1 MRNTKIALAVLAL
14 VASTAAM
21 AEGATVYGTIDASV
35 TKSSNDQTAFDGT
48 GNWAGSIFGFTG
60 SEDIEGGLKATYAL
74 ELGFNGGSGRMA
86 NGGTTG
92 VVDAVGGTSNANT
105 TVFNRQANIG
115 LSGDFGSIKGGL
127 QVSPYIVSVLSSGVA
142 TNNES
147 FYVPLFVISGSA
159 SLTTDGA
166 TVPSTGGFFI
176 PNSVSYSTPNIGG
189 FSATALTAM
198 NKPVTAS
205 TATTVINANKYT
217 AYNVGYAAGDVRAN
231 FGYEDANTNALAG
244 GASKNY
250 SVTGS
255 YQLGAVGLSAGY
267 ISHTNVTTPANDK
280 NTYAMGA
287 AFDASEK
294 IQLSANYAK
303 NNLAA
308 AQTLSVLGAQ
318 YKLSKTTA
326 LYTTI
331 GRGTNGAVALYS
343 GATGGTGVTTT
354 SYAVG
359 MYKSF

>member
-21 AEGATVYGTIDASV
+21 ANGATVYGTLDVSAAKA
-35 TKSSNDQTAFDGT
+35 TNDTMHLDGS
-48 GNWAGSIFGFTG
+48 GNWAGSILGITG
-60 SEDIEGGLKATYAL
+60 SEELEGGLKATYAL
-74 ELGFNGGSGRMA
+74 ELGLNAGTGRMA

-92 VVDAVGGTSNANT
+92 VVDAVACTSNANT

-147 FYVPLFVISGSA
+147 FYVPLFLMSGSA

-189 FSATALTAM
+189 FSGTALTALQG
-198 NKPVTAS
+198 PATAS
-205 TATTVINANKYT
+205 AGASQAYKYT
-217 AYNVGYAAGDVRAN
+217 AYNVGYAAGDIRVN
-231 FGYEDANTNALAG
+231 LGYEDANTNAISATALGQSKNTALSGHYTMGPASLSAAYIDHKDVTTNASFRTYSLG
-244 GASKNY
+244 GAFEA
-250 SVTGS
+250 T
-255 YQLGAVGLSAGY
+255 
-267 ISHTNVTTPANDK
+267 D
-280 NTYAMGA
+280 
-287 AFDASEK
+287 K

-303 NNLAA
+303 NNATTAQSLA
-308 AQTLSVLGAQ
+308 VLGAQ
-318 YKLSKTTA
+318 YKLSKGTSLYVTA
-326 LYTTI
+326 
-331 GRGTNGAVALYS
+331 GRGTNGVTPLYS
-343 GATGGTGVTTT
+343 GSSNTTGDVTA
-354 SYAVG
+354 YAVG